1 VSFLLFPA
9 RPKGEKK
16 RENKMYMFAFL
27 RRILGFLSKASVLF
41 SVRCFAVLIL
51 VEDLVEKQEI
61 QTQTVSLFFVFVF
74 FPPGF
79 LLLFEVVLHCF
90 VVAFLVYFV
99 AVIRL
104 LLLCTVVSLGRLFTP
119 SL

>member
-1 VSFLLFPA
+1 
-9 RPKGEKK
+9 
-16 RENKMYMFAFL
+16 
-27 RRILGFLSKASVLF
+27 
-41 SVRCFAVLIL
+41 
-51 VEDLVEKQEI
+51 
-61 QTQTVSLFFVFVF
+61 LFFVFVF

-90 VVAFLVYFV
+90 VVAFLVSFV